1 MSNSLTRRTTL
12 GLLPLVLG
20 VLLRHYYSKLVKDKG
35 TGKECVA
42 VPLRNKELM
51 YDEAFSVMRV
61 SYSFFYIPSFL
72 LIKSRISWTH
82 QRGTPLSTLYNT
94 C

>member
-12 GLLPLVLG
+12 GLFPLVLG
-20 VLLRHYYSKLVKDKG
+20 VLLRHYYSKLLKGKG

-51 YDEAFSVMRV
+51 YDEAFSILRV
-61 SYSFFYIPSFL
+61 SYSSSTSCPFFSSSLEFHGYVNKVHPSQL
-72 LIKSRISWTH
+72 SIK
-82 QRGTPLSTLYNT
+82 P